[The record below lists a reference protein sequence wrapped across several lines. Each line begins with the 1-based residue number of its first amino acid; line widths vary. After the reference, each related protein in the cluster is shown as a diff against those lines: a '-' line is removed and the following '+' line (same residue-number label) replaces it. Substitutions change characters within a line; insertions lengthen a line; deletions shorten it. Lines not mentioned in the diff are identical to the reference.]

1 MLAEH
6 LFQTVIVAAAEES
19 VLISSASNGIRQQ
32 NPIPGVDRRFNGGS
46 GLDPAHYSVAGADSS
61 YKVVK
66 VVEGTTLM
74 NSDGKNLFER
84 NHMR

>member
-46 GLDPAHYSVAGADSS
+46 GLDPAHYSVAGANSS
-61 YKVVK
+61 YKAFMCIRGIYVK
-66 VVEGTTLM
+66 ITVLCLKRILLVM
-74 NSDGKNLFER
+74 
-84 NHMR
+84 